1 MSTLA
6 ALGRGARAGL
16 EPWRDRP
23 GLVALGVLVAM
34 VLWRGVLL
42 RDSFF
47 NQDDYYLT
55 ARAWSSALDLQFL
68 TRDTAGHLNPLQQ
81 LTYWVVS
88 RVAPFEWGP
97 VAGFVLTLQTLATVI
112 TWHVL
117 TRLLPGRWAR
127 VPLLAVFALSP
138 LTLATTLWWSAAMG
152 LWPHVVVAMLAVLLL
167 LRLEQGAPGPR
178 WAALG
183 IVLCVLVGVLWYERS
198 VLVPAVLYGVA
209 VALRPD
215 VRGWRRLV
223 APARARPA
231 LWLLLG
237 VVVGGFLAVHSA
249 MTAIEGGA
257 TSWRDLPGLVG
268 SYLGRNVAPGLV
280 SGPWQ
285 ATLEGGAVVPATW
298 VVVLSVALVLLA
310 GVWLLRVGGATAGWA
325 AVLLV
330 GYLAA
335 NLVLLVS
342 GRGGFGTLIALD
354 PRYSAD
360 VVHVAVLAGAL
371 ALREASPGPRL
382 RLVRGAP
389 AALLATVLYA
399 VGAAVGSAVL
409 VPDFQNTED
418 RVFVTNL
425 RASLAADGSQV
436 VYDEL
441 VPPGI
446 LLPLLGEEAL
456 FSRVFAPLPEM
467 PAVDEPS
474 SRLRVVGPRGRLLE
488 ARLADAVPALPGPVA
503 ECGYDVG
510 PRVDRVRFPW
520 PLDGRLALRLRYFS
534 QEETSVV
541 ARLGAW
547 SGEFRAFPGPNEVWL
562 VVPDTGREAGSLA
575 LRSTSDATVCVTDV
589 HAGRPVG
596 P

>member
-1 MSTLA
+1 MNALA
-6 ALGRGARAGL
+6 AVGRGARAAL
-16 EPWRDRP
+16 APWRDRP
-23 GLVALGVLVAM
+23 GLVALGVLAVM
-34 VLWRGVLL
+34 VVWRGVLL

-88 RVAPFEWGP
+88 RWAPFEWGP
-97 VAGFVLTLQTLATVI
+97 VAGFVLVLQTLATVF

-117 TRLLPGRWAR
+117 TRLLPGRWVR

-152 LWPHVVVAMLAVLLL
+152 LWPHVLVAMLAVLLL
-167 LRLEQGAPGPR
+167 LRLEQGAAGPR
-178 WAALG
+178 WAVLG
-183 IVLCVLVGVLWYERS
+183 ILVCVVVGVLWYERS

-209 VALRPD
+209 VALRSD

-223 APARARPA
+223 APARSRPA
-231 LWLLLG
+231 LWIALV

-249 MTAIEGGA
+249 LTEIEGGA
-257 TSWRDLPGLVG
+257 TSWGDLPGLVG
-268 SYLGRNVAPGLV
+268 SYLGRNVVPGLV

-285 ATLEGGAVVPATW
+285 ASLEGGAVVPATW
-298 VVVLSVALVLLA
+298 VVVLSVGLVLLGGA
-310 GVWLLRVGGATAGWA
+310 WLLRVGGATAGWA
-325 AVLLV
+325 TVLLV
-330 GYLAA
+330 GYLTA

-360 VVHVAVLAGAL
+360 VVHVAVLAAAL
-371 ALREASPGPRL
+371 ALREVSPGPRL
-382 RLVRGAP
+382 RLLRGAP
-389 AALLATVLYA
+389 AALLATVVYV
-399 VGAAVGSAVL
+399 VGAAFGSAVL
-409 VPDFQNTED
+409 VPHFQNTED
-418 RVFVTNL
+418 RAFVTTL
-425 RASLAADGSQV
+425 RAALAGDGSQV
-436 VYDEL
+436 VYDDL

-456 FSRVFAPLPEM
+456 FSRVFAPLPEV
-467 PAVDEPS
+467 PAVDEAS

-488 ARLADAVPALPGPVA
+488 ARLEDAVRALPGDVP
-503 ECGYDVG
+503 ECGYAVG

-520 PLDGRLALRLRYFS
+520 PVDGRLALHLRYFS
-534 QEETSVV
+534 QEETSVE

-562 VVPDTGREAGSLA
+562 VVPDTGRETSALA
-575 LRSTSDATVCVTDV
+575 LRSSSDATVCVTAV
-589 HAGRPVG
+589 EAGRPVG